1 MPADLNIGQW
11 KRHTD
16 DPERKIPSSSFATVI
31 LPNVPME
38 INTFAYVASPEIT
51 MALTI
56 AGDLC
61 FDPLRDTLVNAKGER
76 L

>member
-1 MPADLNIGQW
+1 MTLNEKNSIVTSFNRNFAKRADGN
-11 KRHTD
+11 
-16 DPERKIPSSSFATVI
+16 P
-31 LPNVPME
+31 
-38 INTFAYVASPEIT
+38 NTFAYVASPEIT

-61 FDPLRDTLVNAKGER
+61 FRPVEGVRWSMPKER